1 MDEKV
6 LVQRAV
12 REDKEAFAALYMRY
26 RDALY
31 RYAYFRLGNDADAQD
46 AVSACITA
54 AYENIRS
61 LRAEKAFGMLIFRIL
76 YRCCCTIVKDQ
87 IAAKNN
93 AAEEALE
100 TIPDEDQSRIS
111 PELSEAFG
119 VLEDEDRE
127 IVLLSVIAGY
137 NSRELADL
145 LHMKPATVRS
155 RLARSL
161 TKMRTFLS
169 LADNS

>member
-1 MDEKV
+1 MDEKD

-31 RYAYFRLGNDADAQD
+31 RYAYFRLGNDADAED
-46 AVSACITA
+46 AVSACIAA
-54 AYENIRS
+54 AYENIRT
-61 LRAEKAFGMLIFRIL
+61 LRAEKAFGTWIFRIL

-87 IAAKNN
+87 IAANSR
-93 AAEEALE
+93 AGEEALE
-100 TIPDEDQSRIS
+100 TVPDEDRSRLS
-111 PELSEAFG
+111 PELKEAFG

-137 NSRELADL
+137 TSREIAVL
-145 LHMKPATVRS
+145 LQMKPNTVRS

-169 LADNS
+169 LADSN